1 MLDFDPGTVRI
12 LTIVAVVASLCCALT
27 YIRIRRMRRKNAAL
41 VVENKNQQHEVDG
54 LRESERVSRA
64 QVQALLRSLDA
75 FAAAPTV
82 DQFLSQLL
90 STIGRLL
97 NGQWVALWLVSDSDR
112 SLILRAAVKG
122 SEPDPPDP
130 EHPFINDPH
139 SWNGDAGLEEL
150 FSTGVAVA
158 CEDID
163 TDLRVPSSLR
173 TYLKAQ
179 GTRKFLRLPAIVA
192 GEVKGFVTIRHADR
206 PPYKREEI
214 EVAQALANQA
224 AFAIRAQQAATLA
237 ERNRA
242 AGNVH
247 DTLAQGF
254 TGIVI
259 QLQAAADARSRRLEK
274 EADKHLQ
281 VATDLARE
289 SLAEA
294 RKSVHALRPEMFSE
308 AKMEQ

>member
-1 MLDFDPGTVRI
+1 MLVFDPETVRVLAI
-12 LTIVAVVASLCCALT
+12 IAVVVGLCCAVT
-27 YIRIRRMRRKNAAL
+27 YIRIRRIRRNNAAL
-41 VVENKNQQHEVDG
+41 VAENKNRQHEVDG
-54 LRESERVSRA
+54 LRESERVSRE

-112 SLILRAAVKG
+112 SLILRAAVRG

-130 EHPFINDPH
+130 EHPFIKDSH
-139 SWNGDAGLEEL
+139 FWKEDAGLEEL

-163 TDLRVPSSLR
+163 TDSRVPSTLR
-173 TYLKAQ
+173 TYFKAQ
-179 GTRKFLRLPAIVA
+179 GTAKFLRLPAIVA

-206 PPYKREEI
+206 PPYRREEI

-224 AFAIRAQQAATLA
+224 AFAICAQQAATLA
-237 ERNRA
+237 ERNRT

-259 QLQAAADARSRRLEK
+259 QLQAAADARSRSLEQ

-294 RKSVHALRPEMFSE
+294 RKSVHALRPEMFSDG
-308 AKMEQ
+308 KISQ

>member
-1 MLDFDPGTVRI
+1 MFAFDPDTVRI
-12 LTIVAVVASLCCALT
+12 LAIIAVVVGLCCGVT

-41 VVENKNQQHEVDG
+41 VAENKDRQHEVDG
-54 LRESERVSRA
+54 LRESERISRE
-64 QVQALLRSLDA
+64 QVQALPRSLDA

-90 STIGRLL
+90 CTIGRLL

-122 SEPDPPDP
+122 SDPDPADP

-139 SWNGDAGLEEL
+139 FWKEDAGLEEL
-150 FSTGVAVA
+150 FLTGVAVA

-163 TDLRVPSSLR
+163 SDPRVPSALR
-173 TYLKAQ
+173 TYFKAQ

-192 GEVKGFVTIRHADR
+192 GEVKGFVTIRHAER

-237 ERNRA
+237 EINRA

-259 QLQAAADARSRRLEK
+259 QLQAASDARFRGLEK
-274 EADKHLQ
+274 EADKHLR

-294 RKSVHALRPEMFSE
+294 RKSVHALRPEMFSDE
-308 AKMEQ
+308 NT

>member
-1 MLDFDPGTVRI
+1 MLAFDPETVRI
-12 LTIVAVVASLCCALT
+12 LTIIAVVVGLSCGVT
-27 YIRIRRMRRKNAAL
+27 YIRTRRMRQKNAAL
-41 VVENKNQQHEVDG
+41 AAENKNRQNEVEG
-54 LRESERVSRA
+54 LRESERISRE

-75 FAAAPTV
+75 FATAPTV
-82 DQFLSQLL
+82 DQFLRQLL

-97 NGQWVALWLVSDSDR
+97 NGQWVALWLVSDPDQ
-112 SLILRAAVKG
+112 SLTLRAAVKG
-122 SEPDPPDP
+122 SEPDPPDL
-130 EHPFINDPH
+130 EHPFISDPH
-139 SWNGDAGLEEL
+139 FWKEDAGLEVL

-158 CEDID
+158 CEDIE
-163 TDLRVPSSLR
+163 TDSRVPNTLR
-173 TYLKAQ
+173 TYFKAQ

-192 GEVKGFVTIRHADR
+192 GEVKGFVTIRHAER

-224 AFAIRAQQAATLA
+224 AFAIRTQQAATLA

-242 AGNVH
+242 AGNIH

-259 QLQAAADARSRRLEK
+259 QLQAAADARSRSLEK

-294 RKSVHALRPEMFSE
+294 RKSVRTLQPEMFSDGDI
-308 AKMEQ
+308 